1 MLHGIGVD
9 LLNRETIPDT
19 CLEPGDPFLER
30 TFTRQE
36 IGLGMSR
43 EHPKDFFRG
52 RFAAKEAVFKSLG
65 AAEPRWKEIEVLAL
79 DSGAP
84 RVFLSGKTAQEAGK
98 MGIYRIHVSISWD
111 RENYFAAAISEGE
124 EK

>member
-9 LLNRETIPDT
+9 LLNRETIPDA

-43 EHPKDFFRG
+43 EHPKDFFRS

-98 MGIYRIHVSISWD
+98 MGICRIHVSISWD
-111 RENYFAAAISEGE
+111 RGNYFAAAISE
-124 EK
+124 